1 MGRTKVKFSNVGRM
15 QTIFTV
21 NFEEPES
28 ILAIILPLMQNRR
41 LKSKVI
47 KLIFGVIDNMD
58 DTIECGIEHVTKL
71 LKSLSPTSQN
81 PVDVKFMLQTF
92 GSFLFSLPKDHTKC

>member
-47 KLIFGVIDNMD
+47 KLVFRVIDN
-58 DTIECGIEHVTKL
+58 IEYGI
-71 LKSLSPTSQN
+71 
-81 PVDVKFMLQTF
+81 
-92 GSFLFSLPKDHTKC
+92 